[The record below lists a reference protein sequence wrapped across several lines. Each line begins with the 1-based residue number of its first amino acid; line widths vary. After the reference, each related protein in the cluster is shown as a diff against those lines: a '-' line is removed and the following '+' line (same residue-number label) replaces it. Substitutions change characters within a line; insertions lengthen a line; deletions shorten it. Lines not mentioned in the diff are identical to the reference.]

1 MIYLFP
7 TAMLIGGIACIATGQ
22 AFAGVML
29 CFFGALLFEKV
40 VEKDKE

>member
-7 TAMLIGGIACIATGQ
+7 TAMLIGGMACIATGQ
-22 AFAGVML
+22 ALAGVIL
-29 CFFGALLFEKV
+29 CFFGVLLFQEV